1 MQIGRRL
8 QEGEA
13 SCVGMVE
20 DSEGLIGRRL
30 QEGEASCVGM
40 VEDSEGLIGR
50 RLQEGEASC
59 VGMVEDSEGLIGRRL
74 QEGEASRVVEDSEVL
89 QHPDRQQKRGNHRS
103 CYCTSALRNSPGE
116 CKLCKRPNS
125 SPQQP

>member
-1 MQIGRRL
+1 
-8 QEGEA
+8 
-13 SCVGMVE
+13 MVE

-30 QEGEASCVGM
+30 QEGEASRV

-50 RLQEGEASC
+50 RLQEGEASR
-59 VGMVEDSEGLIGRRL
+59 VVEDSEGLIGRRL

-89 QHPDRQQKRGNHRS
+89 QHPDRRQKRGNHRS
-103 CYCTSALRNSPGE
+103 CYCTSVLRNSPGE